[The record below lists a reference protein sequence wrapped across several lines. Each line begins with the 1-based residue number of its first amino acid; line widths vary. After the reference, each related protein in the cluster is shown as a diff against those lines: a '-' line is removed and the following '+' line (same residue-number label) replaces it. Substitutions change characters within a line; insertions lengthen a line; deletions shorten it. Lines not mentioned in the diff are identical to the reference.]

1 MKKIFSGGPQN
12 SAGLLPAFAYCVKL
26 LGLLAFIATLT
37 GGWSQT
43 SAQSLVR
50 AAYLNNTNS
59 NAAPVAPEAAI
70 AAICRERESDP
81 LGSTPIDVMKKQPP
95 LLLSD
100 APARAG
106 WLRAQRLL
114 PEARA
119 LTIAALR
126 RLGRAY
132 NVPETALRAAELRV
146 QRVTEIKAEAELH
159 DNALVNLTTPTL
171 IRFGTVFLAGLPS
184 DEGLIAIIAHELT
197 HLADGK
203 EDSLQTWFA
212 AVGAQAAQQAGL
224 PVAGRRAEE
233 LSCDFVGS
241 LAARLWVAEHP
252 TEDTWQRRW
261 ARGLEHNCVARNE
274 TDQAHL
280 SPHDTMQGLLVL
292 DKSLAEGILYGRF
305 TVAASF
311 AETARTAPRKSLTKL
326 RLAPDTMP

>member
-1 MKKIFSGGPQN
+1 MKKIFFSGPQN
-12 SAGLLPAFAYCVKL
+12 PAGFWTASVYYLRI
-26 LGLLAFIATLT
+26 LGLLLFLGGVT
-37 GGWSQT
+37 GVLAQT
-43 SAQSLVR
+43 SGR
-50 AAYLNNTNS
+50 TGYLN
-59 NAAPVAPEAAI
+59 AASGQAAI
-70 AAICRERESDP
+70 AAPEEALIAVCRERESDP
-81 LGSTPIDVMKKQPP
+81 LGSTPIDVMKKQP
-95 LLLSD
+95 LLPLSD
-100 APARAG
+100 ATARAG

-119 LTIAALR
+119 LTVAALR
-126 RLGRAY
+126 RLGRDY
-132 NVPETALRAAELRV
+132 NTPETALDAAERRV
-146 QRVTEIKAEAELH
+146 QKVTEIQAEAGLH

-203 EDSLQTWFA
+203 EDSLQPLFA
-212 AVGAQAAQQAGL
+212 AVGAQAIAQANL